1 MELLKNTPIL
11 CKELMFAQCPV
22 TRLFFSTKNY
32 ILVHLTLDTSESPL
46 TLSEAYKHA
55 SFHSSSSRHFGRRQS
70 RLLVKII
77 IKKINP

>member
-11 CKELMFAQCPV
+11 GKEFIFAQCPV
-22 TRLFFSTKNY
+22 TCLSFSTKNY
-32 ILVHLTLDTSESPL
+32 ILVHLTLDNSESPL

-55 SFHSSSSRHFGRRQS
+55 FFHSSSSRHFGRRQS

-77 IKKINP
+77 IIK